1 MKVLSH
7 LFQQRDW
14 VFVNY
19 HDKMSQKARD
29 HIIITFRDDL
39 ITKIMIVFLKCDDVK
54 LNLIMISHI
63 ICVDLWWNSNV
74 KQQVFYRVFCIDQFF
89 EIFITHHVVKNS
101 IDEKLILRVICVD
114 LWWNNSMKQQVFCYV
129 FCIDQ
134 FFEIFITRHVV

>member
-29 HIIITFRDDL
+29 HVIITFRDDS
-39 ITKIMIVFLKCDDVK
+39 ITKIMIVFLKCNNVK
-54 LNLIMISHI
+54 LNLIMIS
-63 ICVDLWWNSNV
+63 
-74 KQQVFYRVFCIDQFF
+74 
-89 EIFITHHVVKNS
+89 
-101 IDEKLILRVICVD
+101 RVICVD
-114 LWWNNSMKQQVFCYV
+114 LWWNSSVKQQVFCRV
-129 FCIDQ
+129 FRINQ